1 MSSMTSTRTVRA
13 SVSGRVQ
20 GVAYRMSLMREATSL
35 GLAGWVRNSPD
46 GRVLFLASGPP
57 ESVAALLE
65 WARRGPAYARVD
77 VLETVEV
84 DEQPP
89 ATFEIRY

>member
-1 MSSMTSTRTVRA
+1 MGSTRTVRG

-20 GVAYRMSLMREATSL
+20 GVAYRISLLREATSL
-35 GLAGWVRNSPD
+35 GLVGWVRNSPD
-46 GRVLFLASGPP
+46 GRVLFLASGAPG
-57 ESVAALLE
+57 SVEALLD
-65 WARRGPAYARVD
+65 WAWRGPALARVD
-77 VLETVEV
+77 AVEVEDV

>member
-1 MSSMTSTRTVRA
+1 MGSTRTVRG

-20 GVAYRMSLMREATSL
+20 GVAYRMSLMQQATAL

-46 GRVLFLASGPP
+46 GRVLFLASGAP
-57 ESVAALLE
+57 ESVRALLD
-65 WARRGPAYARVD
+65 WARRGPAFARVD
-77 VLETVEV
+77 ALEVEDV

>member
-1 MSSMTSTRTVRA
+1 MDSTRTVRG

-20 GVAYRMSLMREATSL
+20 GVAYRMSLQQEARGL

-57 ESVAALLE
+57 ESIDALLT
-65 WARRGPAYARVD
+65 WARRGPSLARVD
-77 VLETVEV
+77 ALDVEDA
-84 DEQPP
+84 DEAPP
-89 ATFEIRY
+89 ATFEVRF